1 MSIHHG
7 KKYRNKIEAMTNA
20 RISEL
25 NTEITDLSNS
35 ITNLNNS
42 TKNVL
47 ESPFQKIAFFNE
59 RNNLMTNDANIYIDK
74 NFKDICNNYF
84 NVNAKGV
91 IKQYDNPSDNIKFS
105 SNDTPFNG
113 INLTSLNP
121 YEVIKVGIDK
131 VYDNVIDNSYN
142 LIKGTNI
149 QQGQTTGYEGKHVF
163 SNRLI
168 NKLND
173 VSGNNNNNAT
183 CRILKT
189 GETFSSEATFPNVLS
204 RLECKQLAIDNFY
217 KHYILQKDADGS
229 FNCHLFNNQN
239 LIQNYDI
246 SDNACDTIKINNDE
260 FKFGLSVND
269 SYSFYDNRQVGNEKN
284 YREGGFIDFDSNF
297 VRQKQ
302 NNNNFKIDNDNETTI
317 EYRTFDILGVESS
330 CNVLENDDTIMG
342 YVKDNTPNTDKCH
355 SVSNEL
361 LLDPTKRKYNTN
373 YNIVMKNKKYT
384 EGFDIQDVN
393 SHRLSRFNEVENPT
407 FTIDDILKDELQ
419 AFPGVKDEIIAQT
432 NTISENNLKIFEE
445 LEKYNR
451 ILREANLSISEDISI
466 NMNYVSDIEDNLN
479 PNLGDSL
486 THENYKKYVG
496 ELRRKLDD
504 QKLVLNYSH
513 NNYILWTLLGVAS
526 LIVLLKVSKSNNNS
540 V

>member
-7 KKYRNKIEAMTNA
+7 KQYKNKIEAMTNT

-25 NTEITDLSNS
+25 NNEITDVSNS
-35 ITNLNNS
+35 ITNLNIT
-42 TKNVL
+42 TKNML
-47 ESPFQKIAFFNE
+47 EVPFQKIAFFNE
-59 RNNLMTNDANIYIDK
+59 RNNLMTNDTNIYAGN

-91 IKQYDNPSDNIKFS
+91 IKQYDNPSNDIKNS
-105 SNDTPFNG
+105 SDDTHFNG

-121 YEVIKVGIDK
+121 YEVIKVGID
-131 VYDNVIDNSYN
+131 NVIDTDYN

-168 NKLND
+168 NEVND

-189 GETFSSEATFPNVLS
+189 GETFSSEATFPNVSS

-260 FKFGLSVND
+260 FKIGLSVND
-269 SYSFYDNRQVGNEKN
+269 SYSFYNNKQVGNKDN
-284 YREGGFIDFDSNF
+284 YRQGGFIDFDSNF
-297 VRQKQ
+297 VRQKL
-302 NNNNFKIDNDNETTI
+302 NTNNFKIDNSKTTI
-317 EYRTFDILGVESS
+317 IQNRTFDSLGVEIS
-330 CNVLENDDTIMG
+330 CNLLENDDTIVG
-342 YVKDNTPNTDKCH
+342 YVKDNNNNKCYN
-355 SVSNEL
+355 VSNDL
-361 LLDPTKRKYNTN
+361 LLDPTQRKYNTN
-373 YNIVMKNKKYT
+373 YNIIMKDKVYT
-384 EGFDIQDVN
+384 EGFENQVVN
-393 SHRLSRFNEVENPT
+393 SHRLSRFNEVVNPT

-432 NTISENNLKIFEE
+432 NLITENNLKIFEE

-451 ILREANLSISEDISI
+451 ILREANLSISEDITR
-466 NMNYVSDIEDNLN
+466 NMNYVSDIEDNLD
-479 PNLGDSL
+479 PNLDDSL
-486 THENYKKYVG
+486 THKKYKTNVG

-526 LIVLLKVSKSNNNS
+526 LIVLLKVSKPNNNN

>member
-7 KKYRNKIEAMTNA
+7 KKYKNKIEAMTNA
-20 RISEL
+20 RISDL
-25 NTEITDLSNS
+25 NKEITDLSNS
-35 ITNLNNS
+35 VININNAM
-42 TKNVL
+42 L
-47 ESPFQKIAFFNE
+47 EVPFQKIAYFNE
-59 RNNLMTNDANIYIDK
+59 RNNLISDDTNIYTGN

-84 NVNAKGV
+84 KVTEKGV
-91 IKQYDNPSDNIKFS
+91 IKQYEFPSDNIKNS
-105 SNDTPFNG
+105 AKTHFNG
-113 INLTSLNP
+113 VNLTSLNP

-149 QQGQTTGYEGKHVF
+149 KQGQTTGYEGKYVF

-168 NKLND
+168 NEVND
-173 VSGNNNNNAT
+173 VNGNNNNNAT

-189 GETFSSEATFPNVLS
+189 GETFSSEATFPNVSS

-246 SDNACDTIKINNDE
+246 SDNACDTIMINNDE
-260 FKFGLSVND
+260 FKIGLSVNN
-269 SYSFYDNRQVGNEKN
+269 SYSFYDNKQVGNKDN

-302 NNNNFKIDNDNETTI
+302 NTNNFKIDNYNNTI
-317 EYRTFDILGVESS
+317 IKDRTFDILGVEIS
-330 CNVLENDDTIMG
+330 CNLLANDDTIIG
-342 YVKDNTPNTDKCH
+342 YVKDKTTTNKCH
-355 SVSNEL
+355 SVSNDL

-384 EGFDIQDVN
+384 EGFDNQTVN

-407 FTIDDILKDELQ
+407 FTIDDVLKDALQ
-419 AFPGVKDEIIAQT
+419 AFPSVKDEIITQT
-432 NTISENNLKIFEE
+432 NLITENNLKIFEE
-445 LEKYNR
+445 LEKYNK
-451 ILREANLSISEDISI
+451 ILREANLSISEDIKI
-466 NMNYVSDIEDNLN
+466 NMNYVSDIEVNLD

-526 LIVLLKVSKSNNNS
+526 LIVLLKVSKSNNNN